1 MNKFYF
7 SKSQRI
13 NQALD
18 KMGFQSFEDLL
29 LHLPRKYESFM
40 PTPEYSLKH
49 KERVV
54 FHGYI
59 SSDFV
64 YSRFNK
70 VQLTRFSFTTLNG
83 NSFQVE
89 AWNRQYLVHLKK
101 DEIPFTLVAYYDYYK
116 NKLTMLS
123 LTKGI
128 IEEDDYL
135 RPIYTLPLA
144 LSNYEF
150 MRLVERSFAKKSD
163 EIKTLIP
170 ENLVQKYKMISKEE
184 ALKLLHRPK
193 SNNDIH
199 QGLRVLKYE
208 ECLLFS
214 LKTLMIRKQNKQLIK
229 NEHQFIDL
237 AKVKQFIN
245 SLPFSLTKDQL
256 TSLKEILN
264 DMNEQ
269 SLMYRLLQGDVG
281 TGKTLVALISMY
293 ANFLRNDQSA
303 FMAPTDALARQHFK
317 TLRNLFNKT
326 NVRIALLV
334 GATPKKEAYQIK
346 LGLINHQIDIVVG
359 THALFSSDVTFSSLG
374 LAIIDE
380 QHRFG
385 VNQRLLLASKGEHAD
400 LLLMSATPI
409 PRTLA
414 LTLYGDLDVSTLSE
428 FPFQKRNIETKIIKE
443 FDKQLVLKIKEEI
456 SKEKRIFVVAPV
468 IDENQ
473 NIVSVTE
480 LFEKYNKQFPN
491 QVSLLHGQMNI
502 DEKTLALGDFQSG
515 KTPIIVSTSVIE
527 VGIDIKEASTMI
539 IYNPTS
545 FGLASLHQLRGRIGR
560 DGREGQCYLIYSG
573 DDEDDLD
580 KLNVLVK
587 SDDGFFIAEE
597 DLRRRGPGELS
608 GYRQSGIASF
618 EFVNLV
624 DDFKMFMHAR
634 QDANNILENM
644 DDKHN
649 ILIIKKA
656 FEEISLAKFSNV

>member
-13 NQALD
+13 NLALD
-18 KMGFQSFEDLL
+18 KMGISSFNDLL

-40 PTPEYSLKH
+40 PTREYNLEH

-54 FHGYI
+54 FHGFI
-59 SSDFV
+59 AGEFV
-64 YSRFNK
+64 STRFNK
-70 VQLTRFSFTTLNG
+70 VQLTRFTFTTLNG

-89 AWNRQYLVHLKK
+89 AWNRQYLIHLKK
-101 DEIPFTLVAYYDYYK
+101 DETPFTLVAYYDYFK
-116 NKLTMLS
+116 NKLTLLS
-123 LTKGI
+123 LTKGV
-128 IEEDDYL
+128 IEKDDYL
-135 RPIYTLPLA
+135 RPIYSLPMA
-144 LSNYEF
+144 LSNFEYI
-150 MRLVERSFAKKSD
+150 RLVERAFLKKED
-163 EIKTLIP
+163 EIETIIP
-170 ENLVQKYKMISKEE
+170 TNLVEKYKLISKEE

-193 SNNDIH
+193 SNDDIH

-214 LKTLMIRKQNKQLIK
+214 LKTLVIRKQNKQLIK
-229 NEHQFIDL
+229 NKHQFINL
-237 AKVKQFIN
+237 EKVKQFIN
-245 SLPFSLTKDQL
+245 SLPFTLTNDQK
-256 TSLKEILN
+256 TSLNEILK

-281 TGKTLVALISMY
+281 TGKTLVSLIAMY
-293 ANFLRNDQSA
+293 ANFLRNDQA
-303 FMAPTDALARQHFK
+303 ALMAPTDALARQHFK
-317 TLRNLFNKT
+317 TLRKLFEKT

-346 LGLINHQIDIVVG
+346 LALINHQIDIVVG

-414 LTLYGDLDVSTLSE
+414 LTLYGDLDVSTLNE
-428 FPFQKRNIETKIIKE
+428 FPFQKRNIVTKIIKE
-443 FDKQLVLKIKEEI
+443 NDQLLFQTIKEEI
-456 SKEKRIFVVAPV
+456 AKDKRIFVVAPV
-468 IDENQ
+468 IDEGL
-473 NIVSVTE
+473 NIISVNE
-480 LFEKYNKQFPN
+480 LFEKFKLLFPQ

-502 DEKTLALGDFQSG
+502 DEKTLALSDFQSG
-515 KTPIIVSTSVIE
+515 RTSIIVSTSVIE
-527 VGIDIKEASTMI
+527 VGLDIKEASTMI

-560 DGREGQCYLIYSG
+560 DGNLGYCYLIYSG

-587 SDDGFFIAEE
+587 SEDGFFIAEE

-608 GYRQSGIASF
+608 GLRQSGIANF

-624 DDFKMFMHAR
+624 DDFKMFMYAR
-634 QDANNILENM
+634 KDAENIIENK
-644 DDKHN
+644 DEKHN
-649 ILIIKKA
+649 ISIVKKA
-656 FEEISLAKFSNV
+656 LEEISLAKFSNV